1 MWDQTTERSLLELRE
16 DAVLL
21 FDAQDLRL
29 LYLNSPAAELFPDA
43 DGKYFTDLIRS
54 EKINGLIRTTQETGK
69 LCACS
74 PDDVHW
80 FDERTVVHSVA
91 VEWDGVPAVALTI
104 DKRAYGAP
112 PEALQMMKAVLS
124 ASYFMTMRIDLQNGK
139 ASAMISRRP
148 LLSTQPTFSSFAEF
162 IRIYSEASIHP
173 EDREQFLSCFSPEQL
188 HLFLKADTTPV
199 CTVRRL
205 IDEEYRW
212 ASYSLA
218 SVNEHVILLLGKD
231 SNEIHLQREESARY
245 QTELRSVSHR
255 NELILSSVSDIFRLM
270 LHIDL
275 RNGNTTVCSM
285 HPDLCT
291 VFSYDTVYPYE
302 TVFRTLLYLAHPED
316 RSEMLRFED
325 YTQLTKLKDNRITF
339 DYRRIPADKTRSSSA
354 KWTRSII
361 SLTHFEDGVPTEA
374 FYTVQDIDAQRR
386 RELEEQRLRES
397 LTTQFYTL
405 IRNRFIWFIDNDYSA
420 SLSRCYRISDRKV
433 NPLEDIPFGQFFER
447 FIMPICHPEDFKTV
461 AKALLPSTAELAY
474 RSGQDT
480 ISLDFRHRFD
490 KTWKYVH
497 AEMYFQTDESDH
509 LHAMLYISDVDRER
523 QKADKTSKNEHRQLL
538 MRQKFELTIQDAYV
552 RIGEADLDTD
562 RLYHYQIRD
571 KEWTPVEDQTP
582 FSELCAEFENQ
593 IHPDQRAE
601 FRKYFSYPSL
611 LQAQRRNTEKIQRLL
626 RIDLDK
632 TETYRWCNLCVQFFR
647 DENGKS
653 YVMTYIEDTDDEI
666 RGRDGQLLKLEESRQ
681 ELITVI
687 RDRDQQRVRRAHMFI
702 NIASSYQLTLNRIY
716 AQIEKLTEQVGSD
729 LPEVSDIQSS
739 YDQISRMT
747 KTTKD
752 ILLLENNMLPLLQEP
767 VKLPELLQQLKES
780 ASAVFYGKNLS
791 IIAFT
796 NHVTQETVR
805 CDGRRLA
812 ELMENLFINVIR
824 SLPDGTALT
833 MQLSQ
838 YPDPTQANS
847 AVYEFSLIT
856 ADNSSADM
864 IQELLADP
872 LKQSDSIKTIQN
884 AITDGK
890 NSTHQ
895 ALYFS
900 KRLIDIMH
908 GELKCIRLP
917 DDATA
922 IVLRLPLTYIP
933 TAVGFPHVH
942 WYQKR
947 AFVWDSHQRSAMA
960 TMEMMRETGMQIEWQ
975 VNYDNLCSNLRAA
988 EAEQKPC
995 SLIVVRQSELN
1006 AETRPCLKQLHDFV
1020 PDIPILIL
1028 ANQPSDAHA
1037 VPDETMTNVRY
1048 MASPLFRS
1056 ELAEKLWETCREQE
1070 NKMETEDAERE

>member
-1 MWDQTTERSLLELRE
+1 MWDQTIERSLLELRE

-21 FDAQDLRL
+21 FDAQNLKL
-29 LYLNSPAAELFPDA
+29 LHLNSPAAEIFGDA
-43 DGKYFTDLIRS
+43 EGKLYTDLIQS
-54 EKINGLIRTTQETGK
+54 QKVDGLIRTTLETGK

-74 PDDVHW
+74 PDDVQW
-80 FDERTVVHSVA
+80 FPERAVVHTVA
-91 VEWDGVPAVALTI
+91 VEWDGTPAVAMTI

-124 ASYFMTMRIDLQNGK
+124 ASYFMTMRIDLQTGK
-139 ASAMISRRP
+139 ASAMISRHP
-148 LLSTQPTFSSFAEF
+148 LLSTQPTFSSFSEF
-162 IRIYSEASIHP
+162 IRIYAEASIHP
-173 EDREQFLSCFSPEQL
+173 EDREQFLNCFSAEQL
-188 HLFLKADTTPV
+188 HLFLKADTEPV

-212 ASYSLA
+212 ASFSLT
-218 SVNEHVILLLGKD
+218 SVNDHIILLLGKD
-231 SNEIHLQREESARY
+231 SNEIHLQKEESARY
-245 QTELRSVSHR
+245 QTELQSVSRR
-255 NELILSSVSDIFRLM
+255 NELILSSVNDIFRLM

-285 HPDLCT
+285 HPDLAT

-302 TVFRTLLYLAHPED
+302 TVFRTLLYLAHPDD

-325 YTQLTKLKDNRITF
+325 YTLLTKLKEQRIAF
-339 DYRRIPADKTRSSSA
+339 EYRRLSADKDRSTTP
-354 KWTRSII
+354 KWTRSIVNV
-361 SLTHFEDGVPTEA
+361 THFEDGVPTEA

-386 RELEEQRLRES
+386 RDLEEQRLRES

-433 NPLEDIPFGQFFER
+433 NPMADIPFGQFFER
-447 FIMPICHPEDFKTV
+447 FIMPICHPEDFKNV
-461 AKALLPSTAELAY
+461 AKALLPTTAELAY

-480 ISLDFRHRFD
+480 IALDFRHRFD

-523 QKADKTSKNEHRQLL
+523 QQADKTSKSEHQQLL
-538 MRQKFELTIQDAYV
+538 MRQKFELTIQDSYV
-552 RIGEADLDTD
+552 RIGEADLDAD
-562 RLYHYQIRD
+562 RIYHYQMD
-571 KEWTPVEDQTP
+571 AKEWSPVEDQTP

-632 TETYRWCNLCVQFFR
+632 TETYRWCNLCVQFFH

-653 YVMTYIEDTDDEI
+653 YVMTYIEDVDDEI

-702 NIASSYQLTLNRIY
+702 NIASSYQLSLNRIY
-716 AQIEKLTEQVGSD
+716 AQIDKLSDRVGD
-729 LPEVSDIQSS
+729 DMPEVREIQSS
-739 YDQISRMT
+739 YEQISRMT

-767 VKLPELLQQLKES
+767 VKIPKMLQQMKES
-780 ASAVFYGKNLS
+780 ASAIFYGKNLS
-791 IIAFT
+791 IIAYT

-805 CDGRRLA
+805 CDGRRLT
-812 ELMENLFINVIR
+812 ELLENLFISVIR

-890 NSTHQ
+890 NSTQ
-895 ALYFS
+895 QSLYFS
-900 KRLIDIMH
+900 KRLIEIMH

-917 DDATA
+917 DSATA
-922 IVLRLPLTYIP
+922 VVLRLPLTYIP
-933 TAVGFPHVH
+933 TAVVFPHVQ

-988 EAEQKPC
+988 VAENKPC

-1006 AETRPCLKQLHDFV
+1006 AETRPCLTQLHAMV
-1020 PDIPILIL
+1020 PEIPILIL
-1028 ANQPSDAHA
+1028 ANQPAKEHA
-1037 VPDETMTNVRY
+1037 KPDDSMPNVHF

-1056 ELAEKLWETCREQE
+1056 ELAERLEEIGKVQETQQE
-1070 NKMETEDAERE
+1070 AERE